1 MFEEEKQEQERVS
14 GAPELASAPAEPA
27 ATEAEDILY
36 PLDGQ
41 IQPGELKSA
50 LANKKIKPV
59 SRSTAPLAPENV
71 GPEIEISPPLLSK
84 KGLFLIIGVVLVAI
98 VAVGVGYSL
107 WRSSK
112 SNTAVLPPSP
122 ASTAGEEPLPPVNTA
137 VEQPAVTVPAVEEP
151 VAPAVEQPA
160 VIQPLINTDT
170 DGDGL
175 SDQEEK
181 SLGTD
186 ATLQDTDTDGLTDY
200 EEVVLW
206 KTNPLL
212 PDTDGDTFSDGTEVK
227 NGFNPLGAGKLLQL
241 PK

>member
-14 GAPELASAPAEPA
+14 GAPELTTAPAEPVVA
-27 ATEAEDILY
+27 EAEDILY

-50 LANKKIKPV
+50 LANQKLKPV
-59 SRSTAPLAPENV
+59 SGNAPLAPENS
-71 GPEIEISPPLLSK
+71 GSEIEISPPLLSK
-84 KGLFLIIGVVLVAI
+84 KGLFLIIGIVLVAA
-98 VAVGVGYSL
+98 VAIGVGYSL
-107 WRSSK
+107 WTSAK
-112 SNTAVLPPSP
+112 KNTTALPPSP
-122 ASTAGEEPLPPVNTA
+122 SSTANEQPLPPASPVT
-137 VEQPAVTVPAVEEP
+137 EQPA
-151 VAPAVEQPA
+151 APAVEQPA
-160 VIQPLINTDT
+160 NQPAINTDT

-186 ATLQDTDTDGLTDY
+186 AAKQDTDEDSLTDY

-212 PDTDGDTFSDGTEVK
+212 PDTDGDTFLDGTEVK
-227 NGFNPLGAGKLLQL
+227 NGFNPLGSGKLLQL

>member
-1 MFEEEKQEQERVS
+1 MFEEEKQEQEKVS
-14 GAPELASAPAEPA
+14 GAPELTSAPAEPV

-50 LANKKIKPV
+50 LVNKKIKPI
-59 SRSTAPLAPENV
+59 SRGTASMAPENV

-84 KGLFLIIGVVLVAI
+84 KGLFLIMGVVLVAA
-98 VAVGVGYSL
+98 VAIGVGYSL
-107 WRSSK
+107 WSSAK
-112 SNTAVLPPSP
+112 KNTAALPPPPS
-122 ASTAGEEPLPPVNTA
+122 STANQEPLPPAAPAPVVEEPATQA
-137 VEQPAVTVPAVEEP
+137 VEQQVN
-151 VAPAVEQPA
+151 QP
-160 VIQPLINTDT
+160 IINTDT

-186 ATLQDTDTDGLTDY
+186 SVKQDTDEDGLTDY

-206 KTNPLL
+206 KTNPLA
-212 PDTDGDTFSDGTEVK
+212 PDTDNDTFLDGMEVK
-227 NGFNPLGAGKLLQL
+227 NGFNPLGSGKLLQL

>member
-1 MFEEEKQEQERVS
+1 MFEEEKQEREKVS
-14 GAPELASAPAEPA
+14 GAPEIAATMEPA

-50 LANKKIKPV
+50 LAGQKLKPV
-59 SRSTAPLAPENV
+59 SPSRAPMAPENV
-71 GPEIEISPPLLSK
+71 GPEVEISPPLLSK
-84 KGLFLIIGVVLVAI
+84 KGLFLIIGVVLVAV

-107 WRSSK
+107 WRSSQK
-112 SNTAVLPPSP
+112 NAAALPPSP
-122 ASTAGEEPLPPVNTA
+122 ASTAN
-137 VEQPAVTVPAVEEP
+137 EQPALPTGETTTQPGTA
-151 VAPAVEQPA
+151 APATEQPTA
-160 VIQPLINTDT
+160 PTAEQSVNQPIINTDT

-186 ATLQDTDTDGLTDY
+186 PTKQDTDGDGLTDY

-227 NGFNPLGAGKLLQL
+227 NGFNPLGSGKLLQL